1 MLAAVNPR
9 TMATRLMRISRA
21 MERVE
26 GDKSI
31 ECLMFKV
38 ENVMVCPTATSERS
52 IWTEGTFGAD
62 VKVSFP

>member
-9 TMATRLMRISRA
+9 TMATRLMRTSRA

-26 GDKSI
+26 GDKSK

-52 IWTEGTFGAD
+52 IWT
-62 VKVSFP
+62 